1 MAEKN
6 ISNDGP
12 IEKQNIAETVTE
24 TNNFYANNMSVQ
36 VGDNNTQH
44 IHIHVPDDFD
54 LDEIVNL
61 VSMAQK
67 AGAKNVTL
75 ENADQAIGIG
85 SQNT

>member
-1 MAEKN
+1 
-6 ISNDGP
+6 
-12 IEKQNIAETVTE
+12 
-24 TNNFYANNMSVQ
+24 MSVQ